1 MNTIIATLA
10 LSFMTST
17 SVSGLSTGDNLSKEC
32 SHYQENKVNVSGQ
45 ENKVNTPNQENKV
58 NTPNQENN
66 VNTPNQ
72 GNKASDSKKE
82 ATITFRPAGR
92 IFFDGALF
100 APDKDG
106 LSNGV
111 TLPDTRLGGTAT
123 FGKFSATIM
132 MGYGMGALSAKDIWI
147 GYAPDKHNS
156 FRLGYFI
163 HQFGLDAG
171 YTSAWKSTMIN
182 PVSDSFFKTTG
193 FNIGVRY
200 IFDKNDIFVAVS
212 LFTPPSGLK
221 LTPGQRGKIS
231 VGAMERF
238 AWRPFRS
245 SGEIA
250 QIGFSSWYQTPEH
263 TILISENGDSKMS
276 QGYFDFS
283 ANFPTLVNN
292 VTLNKATINNAKGL
306 VKLSPDILLSKDR
319 FAFESQYYFMNVT
332 RNAGLSSYKA
342 HGVYAI
348 LKGLI
353 IGDRNYSYSHSNACL
368 ATPGK
373 GTLEWAL
380 GYDYT
385 NASDHKA
392 GILGGISND
401 YSVTLNYYLNKYIT
415 CRLRYSYT
423 TLRDAAFSEDRN
435 QNIIQARVMFL
446 F

>member
-10 LSFMTST
+10 LSLMPST
-17 SVSGLSTGDNLSKEC
+17 SDSGLSTGDILSKES
-32 SHYQENKVNVSGQ
+32 SHNLENKETVSDQENKAS
-45 ENKVNTPNQENKV
+45 
-58 NTPNQENN
+58 
-66 VNTPNQ
+66 TPNQ

-82 ATITFRPAGR
+82 PTFTFRPAGR

-106 LSNGV
+106 LSDGV
-111 TLPDTRLGGTAT
+111 ALPDIRLGGTASY
-123 FGKFSATIM
+123 GKFSATIM
-132 MGYGMGALSAKDIWI
+132 MGYGMGALSAKDICI
-147 GYAPDKHNS
+147 GYNLDKHNS

-163 HQFGLDAG
+163 HHFGLNAG

-182 PVSDSFFKTTG
+182 PTSDTFFKATG
-193 FNIGVRY
+193 FNIGLRY
-200 IFDKNDIFVAVS
+200 VFDKDNIFVAAS

-231 VGAMERF
+231 VGVMQRF
-238 AWRPFRS
+238 AWRPLRS
-245 SGEIA
+245 NGEIA
-250 QIGFSSWYQTPEH
+250 QIGFSSWFQTPEH
-263 TILISENGDSKMS
+263 TMIISENGDSKMS

-319 FAFESQYYFMNVT
+319 FALESQYYFMNVT
-332 RNAGLSSYKA
+332 RNAGLSSYTA

-353 IGDRNYSYSHSNACL
+353 IGDRNYSYSQANACL

-385 NASDHKA
+385 NASDYKA

-423 TLRDAAFSEDRN
+423 TLRDATFSENRN
-435 QNIIQARVMFL
+435 QNIIQARIMFL